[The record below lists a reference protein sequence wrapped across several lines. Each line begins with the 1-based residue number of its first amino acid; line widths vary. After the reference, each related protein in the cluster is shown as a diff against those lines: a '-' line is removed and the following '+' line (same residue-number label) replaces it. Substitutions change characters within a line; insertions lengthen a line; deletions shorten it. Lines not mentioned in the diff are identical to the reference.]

1 MISVP
6 KRLRGFLADRPSA
19 VAALTKIFLD
29 EIERLLCAA
38 AGGTSDP
45 ATPASAC
52 PRLGGISLAIASA
65 RPSTAMC
72 ICGTRVTDGVFVPA
86 ADDAERDAPPA
97 FLPARPINQADLA
110 ALGVWLV
117 FSRENV
123 PDPFRPKGG
132 QKGQAPFADTNGA
145 SPSHDASRIAWAKL
159 MARVGEE
166 FPLTLFRDVSGE
178 RGFCVA

>member
-1 MISVP
+1 M
-6 KRLRGFLADRPSA
+6 
-19 VAALTKIFLD
+19 
-29 EIERLLCAA
+29 
-38 AGGTSDP
+38 
-45 ATPASAC
+45 
-52 PRLGGISLAIASA
+52 
-65 RPSTAMC
+65 
-72 ICGTRVTDGVFVPA
+72 TDGVFVPA

-132 QKGQAPFADTNGA
+132 QKGQAPFVDTNGA